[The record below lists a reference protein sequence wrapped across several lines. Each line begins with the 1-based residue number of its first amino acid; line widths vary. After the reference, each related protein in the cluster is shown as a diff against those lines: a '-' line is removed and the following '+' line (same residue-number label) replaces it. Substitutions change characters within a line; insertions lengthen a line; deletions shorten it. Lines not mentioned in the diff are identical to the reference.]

1 MTVLPSHR
9 RRHALRGQ
17 FGRDVRDVFWR
28 FRAACSTTRAAIVL
42 VTAIV
47 VADLCLIAGG
57 VR

>member
-1 MTVLPSHR
+1 MTILPPR
-9 RRHALRGQ
+9 GRHALRGQ
-17 FGRDVRDVFWR
+17 WRRDVLDVAR
-28 FRAACSTTRAAIVL
+28 IVRSKCSTTRAAIVL